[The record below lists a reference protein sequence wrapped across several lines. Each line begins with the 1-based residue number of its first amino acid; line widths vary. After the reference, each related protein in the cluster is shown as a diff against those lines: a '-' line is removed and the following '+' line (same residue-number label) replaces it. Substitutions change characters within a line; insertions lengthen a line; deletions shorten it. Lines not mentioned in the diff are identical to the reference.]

1 MSVSFPWLQ
10 LDRPALLHGLNMALA
25 AGLSF
30 AIAVLLSV
38 DNPFW
43 AAMPVWVLSQPYRGL
58 VYERALWR
66 IVGTLAG
73 AGLGLAFLHLPHP
86 YWQLLGM
93 ALVVGVASALTHV
106 LRGALSYLPMLAGI
120 TIGVVVLPSV
130 LSPDSSLDLALSR
143 VQCTLIGVVVTT
155 VLCSRTTPHSQ
166 RQTYYQRVRV
176 LAADALRL
184 AAHVLGPAY
193 KESDPALS
201 ARIRQEIVDLDA
213 QARITAAGSWDAYRR
228 LPYVDA
234 FLYAVIELLAA
245 SELIVR
251 QRERGRLPAADEAQF
266 LLEQAQRLEQGHSL
280 TVLEK
285 TGVRPP
291 EQISLARLRRA
302 MGQIRRAE
310 TGLFAAR
317 TPARRGPHRFLAT
330 PARSVDWPLA
340 TRTGL
345 ISALATFS
353 AGALAF
359 ALSSPALELMAMGV
373 CTFSIILGS
382 MPRPQLMSRIMFTG
396 ITVGVLVA
404 SLYRY
409 LIQGY
414 LVTDWQVIVSVLPF
428 VVVGGLLRANRPTS
442 AWALDANMCFQL
454 ASQAG
459 MAAVSWPLI
468 IKESVPLLAGSAVV
482 CSAFFLLPRRTHPRG
497 QALVRRVVRELY
509 PLIRRSRPRLFRVWR
524 ARVARQW
531 VRLLH
536 WMGEQAPQG
545 LVSLINLGHGI
556 VALKRLGRRGAPQ
569 QTCVNLVC
577 ELLEGFES
585 QPQELAQ
592 QLLRISQS
600 CADPVLAEAIRDVAQ
615 SLLGA
620 TPVLVY
626 AYPPNTVPRAVEST

>member
-1 MSVSFPWLQ
+1 MFAFSPWMQ
-10 LDRPALLHGLNMALA
+10 LDRPALLHGLNMAMA
-25 AGLSF
+25 AWLSF

-43 AAMPVWVLSQPYRGL
+43 AAMPVWVLSQAYRGL

-66 IVGTLAG
+66 ILGTLIG
-73 AGLGLAFLHLPHP
+73 AGLGLAFLHLPNA
-86 YWQLLGM
+86 YLQLLGM

-130 LSPDSSLDLALSR
+130 LAPDTSLDLALSR
-143 VQCTLIGVVVTT
+143 VECTLIGVLVTT
-155 VLCSRTTPHSQ
+155 LLCSRTTPRSQ
-166 RQTYYQRVRV
+166 RKTYYQRVRV

-184 AAHVLGPAY
+184 AAHALGPSYAQP
-193 KESDPALS
+193 DQALFS
-201 ARIRQEIVDLDA
+201 RIRQEMVDLDG
-213 QARITAAGSWDAYRR
+213 QARILAAGSWDAYRR

-245 SELIVR
+245 SEMIVR
-251 QRERGRLPAADEAQF
+251 QRERGRCPAADYASS
-266 LLEQAQRLEQGHSL
+266 LLEQAQRLQDGQPL
-280 TVLEK
+280 KVLAK
-285 TGVRPP
+285 TAARQEG
-291 EQISLARLRRA
+291 QISLARLRRA
-302 MGQIRRAE
+302 MGQIQRAE
-310 TGLFAAR
+310 EGLFATQA
-317 TPARRGPHRFLAT
+317 PARRGRHRFLTT
-330 PARSVDWPLA
+330 PAISVDWPLA

-345 ISALATFS
+345 ISGLAAFS
-353 AGALAF
+353 AGAIAF

-382 MPRPQLMSRIMFTG
+382 MPRPQLMSRTMFTG
-396 ITVGVLVA
+396 ITVGVVVA

-409 LIQGY
+409 LLQGH
-414 LVTDWQVIVSVLPF
+414 LVTDWQVIASVLPF
-428 VVVGGLLRANRPTS
+428 VVIGGLLRANRPTS

-459 MAAVSWPLI
+459 MAAVTGPI
-468 IKESVPLLAGSAVV
+468 ILKESLPLLAGSAVV

-524 ARVARQW
+524 GRVARQW
-531 VRLLH
+531 VQLLH
-536 WMGEQAPQG
+536 WMGEQTPPG
-545 LVSLINLGHGI
+545 LLSLINLGRGVI
-556 VALKRLGRRGAPQ
+556 ELKRLAKRGAQ
-569 QTCVNLVC
+569 QQACVSLVG
-577 ELLEGFES
+577 ELLEGFEH

-592 QLLRISQS
+592 QLQRISQS
-600 CADPVLAEAIRDVAQ
+600 CSDTVLAQAILDVAQ
-615 SLLGA
+615 SLQGA

-626 AYPPNTVPRAVEST
+626 AYPPNAMPRAVETS